1 MKPTRK
7 QFSRALYD
15 AYDAPA
21 KDTLVKYLESV
32 GHDIKNTEENYFV
45 DVVSTKK
52 NYTYFN
58 EAEVKVAWSGDW
70 PTHWEDIRI
79 PARKGRLL
87 EKYEGENGVLN
98 FYIFRKDLKQAWR
111 IKDTS
116 LTEDRLRE
124 AYGRNIMKGEQFYH
138 IPYKEAELIIM
149 GEAA

>member
-1 MKPTRK
+1 MGTRK

-21 KDTLVKYLESV
+21 KTTLVQYLQSV
-32 GHDIKNTEENYFV
+32 GHEITDTKENYFV

-52 NYTYFN
+52 DYTYFN

-79 PARKGRLL
+79 PERKGGLL

-98 FYIFRKDLKQAWR
+98 FYVFRKDLKQVWR

-116 LTEDRLRE
+116 LTKDRLRE
-124 AYGRNIMKGEQFYH
+124 ARGRNILKGEKFYH
-138 IPYKEAELIIM
+138 IPYTEAELINV
-149 GEAA
+149 A